1 MINFAS
7 KMKNWSYLLLLF
19 ILINACKSSY
29 EKVRTSND
37 PILIYKAANDYYAK
51 KDYIRAQSLF
61 ESILT
66 NYRGQKEAE
75 EIYFKY
81 AYCHYY
87 VQEFEMSS
95 HLFKNFSSTFVNS
108 PKKEEAEYMS
118 VYSIY
123 KLSPSYRLDQTS
135 TEKAIDGFQSFAN
148 NNPES
153 SRVNECNKIID
164 ELRAKLEV
172 KLLEQGNLY
181 YDLRNYQ
188 AAVSSFE
195 HLITEFPETK
205 NQQEVRYL
213 ILKSHYELATNS
225 IFEKQEERYKETL
238 IKAEQ
243 FLERYKSGKK
253 IAEVKE
259 IKKNTIQKLKNP
271 EYDRYK
277 NSSAGNKS

>member
-1 MINFAS
+1 
-7 KMKNWSYLLLLF
+7 
-19 ILINACKSSY
+19 
-29 EKVRTSND
+29 
-37 PILIYKAANDYYAK
+37 
-51 KDYIRAQSLF
+51 
-61 ESILT
+61 
-66 NYRGQKEAE
+66 
-75 EIYFKY
+75 
-81 AYCHYY
+81 
-87 VQEFEMSS
+87 
-95 HLFKNFSSTFVNS
+95 
-108 PKKEEAEYMS
+108 MS